1 MNMKKTIA
9 AVAAGAVAVSAMATT
24 VSALE
29 AKTLTYN
36 LVKTVKNQDAAGT
49 VTATFTNV
57 PLEAGGQLI
66 VEPVNANGAGSWN
79 TVVTISGSFWDDT
92 AGTNKSFVPVVATG
106 RDWETGYSVEGSRL
120 WDGSLVKV
128 PVVAGTAAGT
138 EVALKASSSAVIT
151 VTMKAYNLPD
161 SVNYVGA
168 VNGLIKDGKLGIK
181 IQSMAAGQ
189 NAGKNSLVKYTSGGR
204 VDVFDYLDT
213 DTQTKVNTAVGAD
226 GFDAEFVGGKWV
238 KAGVAPTLKATGAK
252 VAATAGIV
260 AADVDMTKLTY
271 PGTYSNE
278 QGNND
283 FVLTWDGTNW
293 ADQWGTSWGTT
304 DEVFTAQLATA
315 VAGVA
320 ADDTITING
329 TGGVNQGTAA
339 ITAAGTVADIL
350 NITPGAGDKLSAP
363 GYNGGAAGTAIYT
376 SPLSGAA
383 TEQSGNSEK
392 KIPYRSTLRNSIYNT
407 TMVGGSLVSNDLT
420 SGNAGSGDVLAWIG
434 YANSDSSEN
443 KYNSTSVQ
451 IADAARSVINDAV
464 QNYSD
469 VIFTFNTATS
479 NVKIKRDNTGAIIDY
494 EYTSDNTK
502 DRTWDKDNNRSE
514 EIVNYTAFGRHF
526 WDRDTG
532 YDANTIYITNDWL
545 GNNLFEGALVINN
558 NITLSLGATDKFDWT
573 ATSLSFSW
581 DAIQDASLTQNQ
593 YANYI
598 QNMILRTSTDWF
610 WDNMTVTL
618 GETETEEVDSG
629 APVEADDTDLPE
641 EDAEEDLG
649 DIDEEEEE
657 EEPVEDVEPEPEPE
671 PEPAP
676 VETATNPGTGNA
688 SVALAVI
695 PVALAAAAIVAKKRG

>member
-36 LVKTVKNQDAAGT
+36 LVKTTKNQDAKGT

-57 PLEAGGQLI
+57 PLEAGGKLV
-66 VEPVNANGAGSWN
+66 VEPVSEYGAHSWD
-79 TVVTISGSFWDDT
+79 TVVTISGSFWDDE

-106 RDWETGYSVEGSRL
+106 MDWETGYSVEGSRL
-120 WDGSLVKV
+120 WNDTKV
-128 PVVAGTAAGT
+128 EVDVVAGTAQGT
-138 EVALKASSSAVIT
+138 NVALKASSSAVIT
-151 VTMKAYNLPD
+151 VTVKFGNLPD

-181 IQSMAAGQ
+181 INSLAAGQ
-189 NAGKNSLVKYTSGGR
+189 NAGANSLVKYTSGGK
-204 VDVFDYLDT
+204 VDVFNYLDA

-238 KAGVAPTLKATGAK
+238 KAGVAPTLKATGAS

-278 QGNND
+278 QGNNN

-320 ADDTITING
+320 NGDTITING
-329 TGGVNQGTAA
+329 TGGVNQGTATIA
-339 ITAAGTVADIL
+339 AAGTVAGIL
-350 NITPGAGDKLSAP
+350 NIDPAAGDKLSAP

-392 KIPYRSTLRNSIYNT
+392 KVPYHSALKNNT
-407 TMVGGSLVSNDLT
+407 ITNFNQGWYDGNNVIIGDNG
-420 SGNAGSGDVLAWIG
+420 SGNVLTWIG
-434 YANSDSSEN
+434 YASDDN
-443 KYNSTSVQ
+443 KTWATSDHQAVSN
-451 IADAARSVINDAV
+451 AVMAVINDAV
-464 QNYSD
+464 QNYDD
-469 VIFTFNTATS
+469 VVFTFNTATS
-479 NVKIKRDNTGAIIDY
+479 NVKIIRDQQGKITDY
-494 EYTSDNTK
+494 EYTGDAVKARENK
-502 DRTWDKDNNRSE
+502 DKGSE
-514 EIVNYTAFGRHF
+514 EIVNYTAFGRHY

-532 YDANTIYITNDWL
+532 YDANTIYINNDWL

-558 NITLSLGATDKFDWT
+558 NLTLSLGATDKFDWT

-581 DAIQDASLTQNQ
+581 DAIQDAALTQNQ

-598 QNMILRTSTDWF
+598 QTMILRTSTDWF

-641 EDAEEDLG
+641 DEVEEDLG
-649 DIDEEEEE
+649 DIEEEEEE
-657 EEPVEDVEPEPEPE
+657 EEPVEDVEPEPELE

-676 VETATNPGTGNA
+676 VEEATNPGTGNA